1 MSVASEITRLN
12 TAKADIK
19 EAIEGYGITVPS
31 TDTIDTYAA
40 KVADISGG
48 EWLPSAETVL
58 ATFARRQS
66 GGDGPATIEK
76 VYGKTIIWN
85 QLIKDYTDSG
95 NLIALG
101 DSSIAYTGGQIV
113 ANLASTS
120 SLDAVG
126 IKMKGVTPGHTYA
139 ILTATSGTLP
149 TNYKLGSASG
159 AGSSG
164 ITFQNFGQTIRAT
177 SASQQVPNEDGAL
190 WFFGTQTSFS
200 LAYLRIIDLTKMYG
214 EGKEPSTVAE
224 FLSMHPEA
232 LTAPYDAGS
241 LLPVKAEKIVTQ
253 GVNAFDKGDALRGVR
268 LDDATGAEVAHTGW
282 WCSGWIRCLPNTTYY
297 VSHVVYGGVAVGVH
311 LYDAE
316 KNHITGKSITASHTD
331 NYDASGTF
339 TTTEGSA
346 YIRLRGYLPNGS
358 IDIYCLNISDTSI
371 NGQYFPHHNSD
382 VGLPILKHFPTGLRG
397 VGDSYDEIGPK
408 MKVQR
413 RGVVDLGSL
422 GWSGTG
428 TFFSSVIEDMAKNSS
443 IEGMICAKYK
453 PRDSRPVSEDKA
465 YYRDGGRIFI
475 QDSAYTTAA
484 GFKTAVSGVE
494 FEYPLA
500 EPIETDINEDM
511 TYLPQLG
518 GTEEVS
524 PISAEFKAEIRYA
537 RKISE

>member
-1 MSVASEITRLN
+1 MSLKHNSLATLFTDIADKIRQVGGGTEDIVADEFP
-12 TAKADIK
+12 A
-19 EAIEGYGITVPS
+19 AIENI
-31 TDTIDTYAA
+31 A
-40 KVADISGG
+40 GG

-76 VYGKTIIWN
+76 IYGKTEVWN
-85 QLIKDYTDSG
+85 QLVKNGDFSDGLTSWYYRNSNVTIEADGTIKVEVLSAYNGIYQNENEVIPGIVGHKYLMAALIKTASDKCKLYCYQAPAYAQSSPDDFAWRY
-95 NLIALG
+95 NLKTIT
-101 DSSIAYTGGQIV
+101 S
-113 ANLASTS
+113 ANK
-120 SLDAVG
+120 AVG
-126 IKMKGVTPGHTYA
+126 VQ
-139 ILTATSGTLP
+139 LDE
-149 TNYKLGSASG
+149 
-159 AGSSG
+159 AG
-164 ITFQNFGQTIRAT
+164 IVYVKKVRLF
-177 SASQQVPNEDGAL
+177 
-190 WFFGTQTSFS
+190 
-200 LAYLRIIDLTKMYG
+200 DLTLMYG

-241 LLPVKAEKIVTQ
+241 LLPVKAESIITQ
-253 GVNAFDKGDALRGVR
+253 GVNQWDEEWEAGAYNSSNGEK
-268 LDDATGAEVAHTGW
+268 TGAG
-282 WCSGWIRCLPNTTYY
+282 SFIRSKNYIPVLPGTNYYYKVPDNNTR
-297 VSHVVYGGVAVGVH
+297 VFF
-311 LYDAE
+311 YDYNFAF
-316 KNHITGKSITASHTD
+316 IASD
-331 NYDASGTF
+331 NTIYNSVF
-339 TTTEGSA
+339 TTPVNCHYMTFMEHSA
-346 YIRLRGYLPNGS
+346 AITYNH
-358 IDIYCLNISDTSI
+358 DICINISDSSI

-408 MKVQR
+408 KKVQR

-422 GWSGTG
+422 GWGGTG

-465 YYRDGGRIFI
+465 YYRDGRRIFI

-484 GFKTAVSGVE
+484 TFKAAMSGVE